1 MAFTT
6 ARAFCKLSCGS
17 LQNGL
22 APGANI
28 SQIEELF
35 SFNRDMLQDFAAFRA
50 LIQRKLRWRDDI
62 FLAKDQIIRN

>member
-28 SQIEELF
+28 RQIGELF
-35 SFNRDMLQDFAAFRA
+35 IFKGNIRGVIAF
-50 LIQRKLRWRDDI
+50 IQ
-62 FLAKDQIIRN
+62 A

>member
-22 APGANI
+22 APAANI
-28 SQIEELF
+28 KQFGDRFLKIKSGFGATAIDPPIL
-35 SFNRDMLQDFAAFRA
+35 L
-50 LIQRKLRWRDDI
+50 LISYGLTIVIQLIKNLY
-62 FLAKDQIIRN
+62 

>member
-6 ARAFCKLSCGS
+6 ARAFCKLSFGS

-28 SQIEELF
+28 GSLVKNWELGMRNWELGGEEWEMGVEF
-35 SFNRDMLQDFAAFRA
+35 FVY
-50 LIQRKLRWRDDI
+50 W
-62 FLAKDQIIRN
+62 